1 MYQPQHL
8 DDSSLATLATSLR
21 TELARLALELSQPA
35 AYVALNT
42 LYAAPKR
49 IFDGMVVKADGSTW
63 NPGAGAG
70 VYAYVGSA
78 WVKL

>member
-1 MYQPQHL
+1 MYRPGNINA
-8 DDSSLATLATSLR
+8 SSLETLAISLR
-21 TELARLALELSQPA
+21 AELGRLAMEFAQPGD
-35 AYVALNT
+35 YIALTT

-49 IFDGMVVKADGSTW
+49 IFDGMIVKADGTTW

-70 VYAYVGSA
+70 VYAYVGSS